1 MVLPIT
7 KRQIAASAL
16 LLGPGL
22 IVSLSLAL
30 RRAGMA
36 VLYKPAPLPDHRVKR
51 DISYR
56 HRSDDPK
63 HRLDLFLPEGTDWP
77 VLLFI
82 HGGGLA
88 CGDKALRV
96 CGADV
101 YGNIGRFYASR
112 GIGVA
117 VISYRLQPKVT
128 WREQVQDVAHATAWI
143 YSHIGSYGGD
153 SSQVFI
159 SGHSAGAHLA
169 ARVAL
174 DPQPLAELGLSP
186 GLFSG
191 VIAVSGAAYDLADTM
206 TYDLGQKLRHYEM
219 RFRRG
224 DATEKWKKEAS
235 PITYVAPG
243 APPFLIL
250 YGEREFRSLKRQSQ
264 LLHEALQRH
273 RVSSRVVV
281 VPGQNHCRIVLTL
294 SRPDK
299 ISAPAILRFMTEL
312 SMTAVPVSGAA
323 QVRGTSALQPAAV
336 VERF

>member
-1 MVLPIT
+1 MDLPIT
-7 KRQIAASAL
+7 RRTIATSLL
-16 LLGPGL
+16 LLGPAL
-22 IVSLSLAL
+22 IVSLSRAL

-36 VLYKPAPLPDHRVKR
+36 VLYKTVPLPEDQIQR
-51 DISYR
+51 DICYR
-56 HRSDDPK
+56 SGSDDPK
-63 HRLDLFLPEGTDWP
+63 HRLDLFLPAGKDWP
-77 VLLFI
+77 VLVFI

-101 YGNIGRFYASR
+101 YGNIGRFYASH

-128 WREQVQDVAHATAWI
+128 WRQQVEDVAHAVAWV

-153 SSQVFI
+153 SSRVFI
-159 SGHSAGAHLA
+159 GGHSAGAHLA

-174 DPQPLAELGLSP
+174 DPQPLGELGLSP

-191 VIAVSGAAYDLADTM
+191 VIAVSGAAFDLSDVR
-206 TYDLGQKLRHYEM
+206 TYQSGHRFRHYET
-219 RFRRG
+219 RFRCG
-224 DATEKWKKEAS
+224 DPTERWKTEAS
-235 PITYVAPG
+235 PINYVAEG

-250 YGEREFRSLKRQSQ
+250 YGDHERRSLKRQSL
-264 LLHEALQRH
+264 LLHKALRRH
-273 RVSSRVVV
+273 HVSSRVLV

-299 ISAPAILRFMTEL
+299 TSANAILGFIDEPAMVRVARRGRTVASPESDL
-312 SMTAVPVSGAA
+312 GAA
-323 QVRGTSALQPAAV
+323 AAS
-336 VERF
+336 